1 MRAYIAGPMTGLPE
15 YNFPAFNH
23 AAKVWREFGWDV
35 VNPAESFDGNTE
47 LPYYDY
53 VIHDIDLLKTCDAI
67 VLLDGWNGP
76 NARGS
81 CWERGIAEKMLG
93 LHVFDA
99 GLPMLA
105 FQFAKWSKDTPEPE
119 SALQEAQRL
128 VHGNRGDDYGHP
140 IHDFSRTAQIWSAV
154 FGHEVSPEQVALCMV
169 GVKISRECNKPKR
182 DNRVDGAGYF
192 ETLQMIYDYREAS

>member
-1 MRAYIAGPMTGLPE
+1 VKKRVYIAGPMTGIPE
-15 YNFPAFNH
+15 YNFPAFH
-23 AAKVWREFGWDV
+23 DAADLWRQAGWEV
-35 VNPAESFDGNTE
+35 LNPAESCDGNTE
-47 LPYYDY
+47 LPYYHY
-53 VIHDIDLLKTCDAI
+53 VLHDIELIKTCDAI
-67 VLLDGWNGP
+67 ALLDGWDGP

-93 LHVFDA
+93 LDVYEA
-99 GLPMLA
+99 MTMRLLY
-105 FQFAKWSKDTPEPE
+105 AKPAHATE

-140 IHDFSRTAQIWSAV
+140 IHDFSRTAQIWSAILGV
-154 FGHEVSPEQVALCMV
+154 EVKPEQVALCMV

-192 ETLQMIYDYREAS
+192 ETLQMIYDYRDKHAA